1 MVDSECLFECM
12 NDVYEAG
19 VQDDVFA
26 LLCEANKKSYVAVQT
41 PNGLSRRDVF
51 ENIVMQGD
59 VLAPLVSSL
68 QVDTIGK
75 ECWEEKKHLYF
86 FKDKVPIGPLGM
98 VDDLLTISECG
109 YKTEQMNQYIN
120 FKTGAKRL
128 QFGTSKCI
136 KMHIGKMKSEDLC
149 KDVFVNGWKIEVETD
164 TETGNSVQSDVF
176 TGREKMEVKEE
187 QTYLG
192 DLISA
197 DGSHTKNVQLRRNKG
212 IGVINQIMQIMHS
225 TYFGKNF
232 FEIAMVLRESLLLS
246 SILLNSEAWVGYTDR
261 DVRILEQCDEILL
274 TKVLDCDAN
283 TSNALKYLDLGIV
296 PIRYEIMKRKVAFL
310 QYILLQDKKSM
321 MFQVLKATEE
331 NPTKNDFVLTCQKYL
346 KNLEIP
352 LTFDQISEMSKLS
365 FKRLL
370 KQKTKMAALKYL
382 NKEKSKQSKIM
393 DIQHSDLEMQEY
405 LFDCDRNLKVPKLVF
420 KARAKSLDIKVQK
433 SWKYDDL
440 LCSGCQVRDES
451 GDEILFCKIFGE
463 NEEKISYS
471 WFYSEKAQ
479 EQVSVAKLM
488 MTKLKTRERILEEI
502 T

>member
-1 MVDSECLFECM
+1 
-12 NDVYEAG
+12 
-19 VQDDVFA
+19 
-26 LLCEANKKSYVAVQT
+26 
-41 PNGLSRRDVF
+41 
-51 ENIVMQGD
+51 MQ
-59 VLAPLVSSL
+59 
-68 QVDTIGK
+68 
-75 ECWEEKKHLYF
+75 
-86 FKDKVPIGPLGM
+86 
-98 VDDLLTISECG
+98 
-109 YKTEQMNQYIN
+109 
-120 FKTGAKRL
+120 
-128 QFGTSKCI
+128 
-136 KMHIGKMKSEDLC
+136 
-149 KDVFVNGWKIEVETD
+149 
-164 TETGNSVQSDVF
+164 
-176 TGREKMEVKEE
+176 
-187 QTYLG
+187 
-192 DLISA
+192 
-197 DGSHTKNVQLRRNKG
+197 
-212 IGVINQIMQIMHS
+212 
-225 TYFGKNF
+225 
-232 FEIAMVLRESLLLS
+232 
-246 SILLNSEAWVGYTDR
+246 
-261 DVRILEQCDEILL
+261 
-274 TKVLDCDAN
+274 
-283 TSNALKYLDLGIV
+283 
-296 PIRYEIMKRKVAFL
+296 
-310 QYILLQDKKSM
+310 
-321 MFQVLKATEE
+321 KATEE